1 MFLKTAANGFSA
13 RAEPSAMETFA
24 ARTARGLAMPANA
37 KNRTNPVSN
46 TQDVLAEARAHWADH
61 CAGCHANDGSGQVE
75 MGKRMYPP
83 APDMRK
89 EPTQKM
95 SDGEL
100 FFIIENGIRL
110 SGMPAWG
117 GSEAGGEDSWKLVHF
132 IRHLPTMSATEM
144 KEMEEEKQEEQFL
157 KGNPV
162 SEAWTCPFL
171 RTGWR
176 FWGTSG
182 PGRPA
187 KPFIRL
193 GPWPAPQIAE
203 KDDIEYA
210 GP

>member
-1 MFLKTAANGFSA
+1 MNRLIWFALGGAGLVLIAVGAGLLFLKTTANGFSA
-13 RAEPSAMETFA
+13 RAEPSLFETFA
-24 ARTARGLAMPANA
+24 ARTARGLAIPANA
-37 KNRTNPVSN
+37 KTRTNPVSN
-46 TQDVLAEARAHWADH
+46 TQDVLAAARAHWADH
-61 CAGCHANDGSGQVE
+61 CASCHANDGSGQVE

-144 KEMEEEKQEEQFL
+144 NEMEKLNPKTMGEMDEEKQEEQFL

-162 SEAWTCPFL
+162 SEAP
-171 RTGWR
+171 R
-176 FWGTSG
+176 
-182 PGRPA
+182 
-187 KPFIRL
+187 K
-193 GPWPAPQIAE
+193 QHQH
-203 KDDIEYA
+203 
-210 GP
+210 